1 MDDTLD
7 KATSI
12 WGSLLTPGQLQSL
25 GIKPEAED
33 KPNKRPRR
41 KDRGSSTTGSTD
53 DQTLNLMKTMARI
66 ILKHEDSIHVLLQE
80 FQFVLF
86 LQPGEGSLL
95 PVLLAC
101 HQTWQKGDRNQS
113 LRHSMALC
121 AMKTAKDRLDK
132 LKEAPASADVVQD
145 CIRFNLIDQNR
156 MMPYL
161 RWDAGQKQMVPSKEK
176 PLPIGEVSRILDT
189 IVQILQSEPEIRLR
203 FHALSKLQSEDT
215 SGKTIPFL
223 WTVGHRTQGELWNLL
238 RTVSFHS
245 IWQLVRLTLR
255 PQTQQRS
262 TLAKQ
267 LEKMM

>member
-1 MDDTLD
+1 MCCFRNF
-7 KATSI
+7 
-12 WGSLLTPGQLQSL
+12 SLYCFFNQGKGACFQYYWPV
-25 GIKPEAED
+25 IKPG
-33 KPNKRPRR
+33 RR
-41 KDRGSSTTGSTD
+41 
-53 DQTLNLMKTMARI
+53 
-66 ILKHEDSIHVLLQE
+66 
-80 FQFVLF
+80 
-86 LQPGEGSLL
+86 
-95 PVLLAC
+95 
-101 HQTWQKGDRNQS
+101 GDRNQS

-189 IVQILQSEPEIRLR
+189 IVQILQSEPEITLR
-203 FHALSKLQSEDT
+203 FHALSKLQSEDN

-255 PQTQQRS
+255 PQTQQR
-262 TLAKQ
+262 TALAKQ
-267 LEKMM
+267 LGKMM